1 MSTESSDGISR
12 YSQPVPTL
20 IKLNKTTAGQTRAL
34 LRVSNLSVTEFHYV
48 ATAGIPMTV
57 IAHAGRLLRDTAGN
71 NLYYNTNSLEIGPGD
86 NADVI
91 VDATN
96 VAPGTYFLYSPSLDH
111 LSNDAENFGG
121 MMTEIQV
128 N

>member
-1 MSTESSDGISR
+1 
-12 YSQPVPTL
+12 
-20 IKLNKTTAGQTRAL
+20 
-34 LRVSNLSVTEFHYV
+34 
-48 ATAGIPMTV
+48 MTV

-91 VDATN
+91 LDATN
-96 VAPGTYFLYSPSLDH
+96 VAPGTYFIYTPSLDR

-121 MMTEIQV
+121 MMTEVQV
-128 N
+128 L